1 MGIARAPITAPSSA
15 PEPVISYTT
24 QPSAACWI
32 HWLDHDRSELVHSQR
47 KSRYAS
53 ADGSSAPRGCWR
65 CGVHVGVVPGQYADI
80 DHTDRAAFDVLD
92 GFCDSGL
99 QVRQF

>member
-1 MGIARAPITAPSSA
+1 MARAPITAPSSA

-32 HWLDHDRSELVHSQR
+32 HWLDQENSDPAHSQR

-53 ADGSSAPRGCWR
+53 ADGSQRLAAVAGAP
-65 CGVHVGVVPGQYADI
+65 
-80 DHTDRAAFDVLD
+80 LMLL
-92 GFCDSGL
+92 S
-99 QVRQF
+99 